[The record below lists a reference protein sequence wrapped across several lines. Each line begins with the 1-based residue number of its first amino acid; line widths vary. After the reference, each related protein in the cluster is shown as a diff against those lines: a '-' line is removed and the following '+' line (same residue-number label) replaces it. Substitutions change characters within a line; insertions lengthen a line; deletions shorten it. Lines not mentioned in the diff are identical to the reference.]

1 MGPRIIAS
9 SFLTILRIDDA
20 WQTPAKG
27 SHEVSSVG
35 QQLVQDQVLGEV
47 AIAARPFSLL
57 GALLMGGDC
66 DLRQRRSIDLN
77 HRTSQAVRH
86 LEKRF
91 GPLAAKA
98 LTSENSVSSPRPKE
112 RVSLCL
118 HSWACRTVRTKEPD

>member
-9 SFLTILRIDDA
+9 SFLAILRIDDA

-57 GALLMGGDC
+57 GALLMGGR
-66 DLRQRRSIDLN
+66 LRSETAPIHRSQPPTESGSPALGKE
-77 HRTSQAVRH
+77 VRPA
-86 LEKRF
+86 
-91 GPLAAKA
+91 G
-98 LTSENSVSSPRPKE
+98 S
-112 RVSLCL
+112 
-118 HSWACRTVRTKEPD
+118 